1 MHARR
6 NNPSPDA
13 LGVDL
18 PLGRDCRQTWRVL
31 GMREMGWC
39 QSSIV
44 RTTVWTAPVHDHD
57 HDDDHERRRRA
68 T

>member
-1 MHARR
+1 
-6 NNPSPDA
+6 
-13 LGVDL
+13 
-18 PLGRDCRQTWRVL
+18 
-31 GMREMGWC
+31 MREMGWC